1 MRVCRVRRWNRSRT
15 ENSIDVRKVMAA
27 MRRDVA
33 TATSAFMLVTCIFF
47 LWMFFAAATLER
59 TADLGW
65 ISTSAGRDARAIA
78 YEFAARWRHG
88 MSGNSPLYMPGFF
101 AVAIASWF
109 WCNKKSLLRM
119 LLEGFTLLAVA
130 AVCAAVLAPYAAARI
145 VTDFSEQAGVS
156 VSQVATAG
164 TWIAWAQGVYSLL
177 TWTTVIIAS
186 RWSIKLR
193 SPKPLLIPLVLN
205 FVLAFVRP
213 WTVADFTSQ
222 WLKEAMDGK
231 PTAVISLLL
240 VPTLSAF
247 LAWVELRQPKQ
258 KSVGFVC

>member
-1 MRVCRVRRWNRSRT
+1 M
-15 ENSIDVRKVMAA
+15 K
-27 MRRDVA
+27 RDVA
-33 TATSAFMLVTCIFF
+33 FVASAFMLVTCIFF

-65 ISTSAGRDARAIA
+65 ISASAGRDARAIA

-88 MSGNSPLYMPGFF
+88 MSGNSLLYMPGFF
-101 AVAIASWF
+101 AVAIASWI
-109 WCNKKSLLRM
+109 WCDKKSLLRI
-119 LLEGFTLLAVA
+119 LSEGFTLLAMA
-130 AVCAAVLAPYAAARI
+130 AVCAAGLAPYAAARI
-145 VTDFSEQAGVS
+145 VSDFSEQAGVS
-156 VSQVATAG
+156 ISQFYTAG

-193 SPKPLLIPLVLN
+193 TPKPLLIPLVLN
-205 FVLAFVRP
+205 VVLAFVRP

-222 WLKEAMDGK
+222 WLRQTMDGE
-231 PTAVISLLL
+231 PAAVISFLL

-247 LAWVELRQPKQ
+247 LTWVELRHPKH
-258 KSVGFVC
+258 KSASARRLSKYGAR

>member
-1 MRVCRVRRWNRSRT
+1 
-15 ENSIDVRKVMAA
+15 MAA

-33 TATSAFMLVTCIFF
+33 LATSAFALVACIFF

-65 ISTSAGRDARAIA
+65 ISAPTGVDAHSLA

-109 WCNKKSLLRM
+109 WCNKRGLRRM
-119 LLEGFTLLAVA
+119 LLEGSVLIAVA
-130 AVCAAVLAPYAAARI
+130 AVCAAVLAPYSVERI
-145 VTDFSEQAGVS
+145 VSDFGEQASVS

-164 TWIAWAQGVYSLL
+164 TWIAWAQGIYSLL

-205 FVLAFVRP
+205 FVLALVRP

-222 WLKEAMDGK
+222 WLRGALDGE
-231 PTAVISLLL
+231 PTAVVSFLL
-240 VPTLSAF
+240 VPALSAF
-247 LAWVELRQPKQ
+247 VAWVELR
-258 KSVGFVC
+258 VIHR

>member
-1 MRVCRVRRWNRSRT
+1 M
-15 ENSIDVRKVMAA
+15 K
-27 MRRDVA
+27 RDVA
-33 TATSAFMLVTCIFF
+33 LATSAFMLVTCIFF

-65 ISTSAGRDARAIA
+65 ISAVDRRSAGRDARPIA

-88 MSGNSPLYMPGFF
+88 MSGSSPLYMPGFF

-119 LLEGFTLLAVA
+119 VLEGFTLLAVA
-130 AVCAAVLAPYAAARI
+130 AVCAAVLAPYAAGRI
-145 VTDFSEQAGVS
+145 VTDFSEQGGVS
-156 VSQVATAG
+156 ISQVATAG
-164 TWIAWAQGVYSLL
+164 TWIAWAQGMYSLL

-222 WLKEAMDGK
+222 WVKEAMDGEPK
-231 PTAVISLLL
+231 AVISLLL

-247 LAWVELRQPKQ
+247 LAWVGLRHPKQ
-258 KSVGFVC
+258 KTASVRNRVSY